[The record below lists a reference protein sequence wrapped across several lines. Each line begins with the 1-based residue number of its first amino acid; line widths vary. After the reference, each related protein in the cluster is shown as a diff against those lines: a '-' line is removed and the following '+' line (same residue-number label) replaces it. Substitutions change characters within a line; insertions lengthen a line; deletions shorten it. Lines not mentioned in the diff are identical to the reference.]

1 MEDKDKKDVKNLF
14 KIFVL
19 LILFTIVCMQAFSV
33 AKYIKTDVIEN
44 INLSVTPP
52 PKNLLTG
59 AEFNKKIKESSSQ
72 EDANNAI
79 TKIVFD
85 YWDDGYMEDTTK
97 IYSESDWSNGT
108 AIDSDLKG
116 AIKMFKSDDGK
127 TVYIL
132 SASKMYAN
140 LDSADMFYNLNSIVE
155 FEFNNLNVYNVE
167 NMDRMFGLCTSLEV
181 LDLSSFN
188 TVNTISMKQL
198 FTQNEKL
205 TTIYVGQMWDTEKVD
220 HTDIVETDEPFL
232 GCTSLIGANGTA
244 YEENNIDI
252 SYAHVDEGEENPGYF
267 TYKEEGATFTLFND
281 RNQNEENKIEQ
292 TEGETK
298 IENTTDEIRNET
310 LEENK
315 VAENQTEEN
324 NTIKNEVEKENV
336 TNTVNNETSNKNMVA
351 ENKILNEINNV

>member
-167 NMDRMFGLCTSLEV
+167 L
-181 LDLSSFN
+181 LSS
-188 TVNTISMKQL
+188 
-198 FTQNEKL
+198 
-205 TTIYVGQMWDTEKVD
+205 
-220 HTDIVETDEPFL
+220 
-232 GCTSLIGANGTA
+232 
-244 YEENNIDI
+244 
-252 SYAHVDEGEENPGYF
+252 
-267 TYKEEGATFTLFND
+267 
-281 RNQNEENKIEQ
+281 
-292 TEGETK
+292 
-298 IENTTDEIRNET
+298 
-310 LEENK
+310 
-315 VAENQTEEN
+315 
-324 NTIKNEVEKENV
+324 
-336 TNTVNNETSNKNMVA
+336 
-351 ENKILNEINNV
+351 